1 MNIEKLYRNPE
12 VKKTTIKYV
21 IVLIIGIIVIT
32 STANILI
39 NKLNKR
45 IINQNTLI
53 LSKFINNQDISKI
66 IPNLYSAGDE
76 KALEEAKELLKSYGY
91 DEYLSIDRN
100 EEIKFFSKEV
110 MWTMIPIYI
119 FFITLMY
126 LLFLRELKSVY
137 DKIEDIVSNISSMSK
152 GEYKEIEGS
161 FDVGE
166 LGILTSSLNYMG
178 DRVNNSIHMLKKEK
192 ENLKDFLA
200 DISHQLKTPLAS
212 LVMFNDLLRENENMP
227 HEDKIKF
234 LDKSEE
240 QLNRMEW
247 LIMNL
252 LKVGRIEAGAIIYN
266 EEEQPLRDTIDTAI
280 SSLKEAANRKKQDL
294 VVKGDLDVC
303 LYHDK
308 EWLAEALSNIIK
320 NAIENTQEKGKI
332 IVEVSN
338 GPLITKIFI
347 RDNGRGIPKDM
358 QKKIF
363 KRFYKGENSTNPKSI
378 GIGLSLSKAIIENL
392 GGEIKLISEE
402 NKGTTFIISF
412 IESLR
417 KGN

>member
-100 EEIKFFSKEV
+100 EEIKFFSKEI

>member
-152 GEYKEIEGS
+152 GEYKEIEGG

>member
-137 DKIEDIVSNISSMSK
+137 DKIEDIVLNISSMSK

>member
-1 MNIEKLYRNPE
+1 MNLGKLYRNPE
-12 VKKTTIKYV
+12 VKRATIKYIV
-21 IVLIIGIIVIT
+21 ILIIGIIVIT
-32 STANILI
+32 ATANILI
-39 NKLNKR
+39 NKLNKK
-45 IINQNTLI
+45 IITQNILT
-53 LSKFINNQDISKI
+53 LSKVINNEDISKVI
-66 IPNLYSAGDE
+66 STLYNAGDKEDLE
-76 KALEEAKELLKSYGY
+76 KARELLKSYGY
-91 DEYLSIDRN
+91 DESVSIDRN
-100 EEIKFFSKEV
+100 EYIKFFSKEV

-126 LLFLRELKSVY
+126 LLFITELKSLY
-137 DKIEDIVSNISSMSK
+137 NKIEDIVLNVSSMSK
-152 GEYKEIEGS
+152 GKYKEIEGS
-161 FDVGE
+161 FDNGE
-166 LGILTSSLNYMG
+166 LGVLISSLNYMG
-178 DRVNNSIHMLKKEK
+178 DRVNNSIYMLKKEK

-227 HEDKIKF
+227 YEDRIKF

-266 EEEQPLRDTIDTAI
+266 EYRQPLRDTIDTAV
-280 SSLKEAANRKKQDL
+280 SSLKGVANKKNQDL
-294 VVKGDLDVC
+294 IIKGDLDVN

-320 NAIENTQEKGKI
+320 NAIENTAENGKI

-347 RDNGRGIPKDM
+347 RDNGKGIPKDM
-358 QKKIF
+358 QNKIF

-417 KGN
+417 RND